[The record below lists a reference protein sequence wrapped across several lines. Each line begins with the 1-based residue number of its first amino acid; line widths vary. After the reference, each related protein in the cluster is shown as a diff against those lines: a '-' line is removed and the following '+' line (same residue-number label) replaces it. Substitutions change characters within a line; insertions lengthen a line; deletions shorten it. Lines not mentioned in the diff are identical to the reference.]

1 MEQAVEQHRLESKT
15 FEVKMNQVL
24 NENERLLE
32 QVLSKDIV
40 NIIVNSSVNNASVNV
55 HECEKCL
62 QLETELQTDFI
73 EKEIY
78 DKLFKSFT
86 TLEKHCISLEVDSQ
100 LNQEIFQRDNPVSNQ
115 SAPSFDQLF
124 ELNELKAQ
132 SQEKDTVIKKLKERI
147 KVLSGIKNEDKI
159 KQELEEIETINI
171 ELDHRVTKLI
181 AENEHLKQTYKQLY
195 DSIKPARI
203 RSKEHCDDLINQ
215 VNLKSVEIFDLNAS
229 LQEKVLVITALEDD
243 LRKLKGKAIVDKDV
257 TKHPSDQEMLKIDV
271 EPITPKLLNKQTD
284 HSAYIKHTP
293 EKPIILRDLVE
304 HVKSKYPL
312 DQSLESA
319 CSGRDPKEQGKNV
332 KFTKPVTSLGNTV
345 TKTTST
351 SNLVS
356 NKPMSSS
363 TGVKSSTSANGSQPS
378 GNTKKDK
385 IRQTPSRTAHV
396 QHSRLN
402 ANSELKCVKCN
413 GCMLSANHDLCVL
426 DFINNVNARN
436 KSKSVKKNSKKK
448 VWKPTGKV
456 FTKIGYI
463 WRPTGRTFTIVGNA
477 CPLTRITTTTEVPL
491 RKPTALE
498 NETPKPVV
506 TLVYSRKP
514 RKSKTNVPDSKSK
527 VPKSVSAN
535 KKEPSQSQGSKVSNV
550 PSSSLN
556 ECRFMHALLGAQL
569 AKMQCYLNEE
579 KSQPSL
585 IYKIVV
591 DILKQT
597 NFFRAFTASSTIPAI
612 YIQQFWDTI
621 CFDSKAGSYKGQ
633 LGTHNHYQS
642 VPYGKDFWNLQ
653 LRQGISAYKI
663 LWGVVNRAHI
673 DYAERMWGMNLTQS
687 IHTFTR
693 RQRNFGT
700 TYSGEG
706 RKTRKSPLHLPTEE
720 LVLGNLK
727 FSAKGTKREVF
738 GMTIPNELVN
748 DIIRGSDYYD
758 AYLEKVAKHQESRA
772 HKPKARNG
780 PNSGVEAHAVSESS
794 EAPPLAK
801 RAKAGK
807 GVKKRT
813 VKSSKQLVDEFV
825 DEGVPA
831 AKPRLEDTEE
841 AILQK
846 VLEESITDVYPTQ
859 RVLFPLVSDEE
870 MTSVVR
876 KSGAQAKAG
885 LDQTLITDASSQPQ
899 PEHMDEG
906 FIATAYPEVQE
917 NLKLTVDE
925 QMIPE
930 ETLEENQALE
940 ARLGKQGS
948 RINKLE
954 TMDLPKMIKEQ
965 TVEFIDSQEID
976 RKINES
982 VRMVWFLAL
991 VKASYESSS
1000 SWGETKKKSKQDSSK
1015 GLLWVLLHHHLL
1027 LHQFKALQGLS
1038 DHKRSINFCSSP
1050 PFHPLSHRLIR
1061 EAVTRSRQ
1069 SSSRQL
1075 LLLVIL
1081 CSWTTTWTPGIFKPS
1096 NYKWIPD
1103 DLYMDDE
1110 TTVDEQA
1117 YSSGEEV
1124 GRDHIPTVNLSWWKP
1139 LTEDRPAT
1147 PEPAWTIPSF
1157 DLPIPTNNWASTLK
1171 IYICYLPPREYS
1183 ITCFQTVISPTIYGI
1198 GIVNDNEISE
1208 LTPKELGRLH
1218 MVVNVFP
1225 PDQATSLGGEPGHI
1239 TIQSDFFFN
1248 KDLEY
1253 LRYGRKIGRPA
1264 LSISKMKAAFYPD
1277 VGLEQLVPDQFGFC
1291 KRDRRAV
1298 LRTHMHILSVV
1309 RIEVFSMYGYN
1320 YMKKIILRR
1329 ADLKEYVIAE
1339 RDFKYMYPSDF
1350 EDLYLLNLQGHLNHL
1365 SPDDKRFSDYACQPI
1380 LGLDEKLVI
1389 RQRLEEIDEALD
1401 YRVKEFR
1408 VNRTNPGMNTRFWMK
1423 KDVVR
1428 GKELM
1433 FTIQKRLKTR
1443 RIFRNLE
1450 SFVGRR
1456 IREGATVY
1464 EENRMEVVVSLS
1476 VYVV

>member
-1 MEQAVEQHRLESKT
+1 
-15 FEVKMNQVL
+15 
-24 NENERLLE
+24 
-32 QVLSKDIV
+32 
-40 NIIVNSSVNNASVNV
+40 
-55 HECEKCL
+55 
-62 QLETELQTDFI
+62 
-73 EKEIY
+73 
-78 DKLFKSFT
+78 
-86 TLEKHCISLEVDSQ
+86 
-100 LNQEIFQRDNPVSNQ
+100 
-115 SAPSFDQLF
+115 
-124 ELNELKAQ
+124 
-132 SQEKDTVIKKLKERI
+132 
-147 KVLSGIKNEDKI
+147 
-159 KQELEEIETINI
+159 
-171 ELDHRVTKLI
+171 
-181 AENEHLKQTYKQLY
+181 
-195 DSIKPARI
+195 
-203 RSKEHCDDLINQ
+203 
-215 VNLKSVEIFDLNAS
+215 
-229 LQEKVLVITALEDD
+229 
-243 LRKLKGKAIVDKDV
+243 
-257 TKHPSDQEMLKIDV
+257 
-271 EPITPKLLNKQTD
+271 
-284 HSAYIKHTP
+284 
-293 EKPIILRDLVE
+293 
-304 HVKSKYPL
+304 
-312 DQSLESA
+312 
-319 CSGRDPKEQGKNV
+319 
-332 KFTKPVTSLGNTV
+332 
-345 TKTTST
+345 
-351 SNLVS
+351 
-356 NKPMSSS
+356 
-363 TGVKSSTSANGSQPS
+363 
-378 GNTKKDK
+378 
-385 IRQTPSRTAHV
+385 
-396 QHSRLN
+396 
-402 ANSELKCVKCN
+402 
-413 GCMLSANHDLCVL
+413 
-426 DFINNVNARN
+426 
-436 KSKSVKKNSKKK
+436 
-448 VWKPTGKV
+448 
-456 FTKIGYI
+456 
-463 WRPTGRTFTIVGNA
+463 
-477 CPLTRITTTTEVPL
+477 
-491 RKPTALE
+491 
-498 NETPKPVV
+498 
-506 TLVYSRKP
+506 
-514 RKSKTNVPDSKSK
+514 
-527 VPKSVSAN
+527 
-535 KKEPSQSQGSKVSNV
+535 
-550 PSSSLN
+550 
-556 ECRFMHALLGAQL
+556 
-569 AKMQCYLNEE
+569 MQCYLNEE

-591 DILKQT
+591 DILKKT

-720 LVLGNLK
+720 PALGNLK

-738 GMTIPNELVN
+738 GMTIPNKLIN
-748 DIIRGSDYYD
+748 DVILGSDYYD

-1000 SWGETKKKSKQDSSK
+1000 SCRFQRDSTTPLPSDMKDYDVDKAHGGGEGGKLRRKVSKILPKDSS
-1015 GLLWVLLHHHLL
+1015 GCSFTTTSSSTSSRRFRGFLTTNGASISAQVLLSTPCLI
-1027 LHQFKALQGLS
+1027 
-1038 DHKRSINFCSSP
+1038 DSSER
-1050 PFHPLSHRLIR
+1050 H
-1061 EAVTRSRQ
+1061 
-1069 SSSRQL
+1069 
-1075 LLLVIL
+1075 
-1081 CSWTTTWTPGIFKPS
+1081 
-1096 NYKWIPD
+1096 
-1103 DLYMDDE
+1103 
-1110 TTVDEQA
+1110 
-1117 YSSGEEV
+1117 GEEV
-1124 GRDHIPTVNLSWWKP
+1124 GRDHIPTVNLRQSWWKP

-1147 PEPAWTIPSF
+1147 PEPAWTIPSS
-1157 DLPIPTNNWASTLK
+1157 DLPVPTNNWASALK

-1225 PDQATSLGGEPGHI
+1225 PD
-1239 TIQSDFFFN
+1239 
-1248 KDLEY
+1248 
-1253 LRYGRKIGRPA
+1253 IGRPA
-1264 LSISKMKAAFYPD
+1264 LSISKMKAAFYLD

-1291 KRDRRAV
+1291 KRDRKAV
-1298 LRTHMHILSVV
+1298 RTHMRILSVV
-1309 RIEVFSMYGYN
+1309 RIEVFSLYGYN
-1320 YMKKIILRR
+1320 YMKKIIFCR

-1339 RDFKYMYPSDF
+1339 MDFKYMYPSNF

-1389 RQRLEEIDEALD
+1389 RQRVGLPSQRVQSQQDKSRDEYKILNEERRCQRQGAHVHYPETA
-1401 YRVKEFR
+1401 
-1408 VNRTNPGMNTRFWMK
+1408 
-1423 KDVVR
+1423 KDTTYLPES
-1428 GKELM
+1428 GELCWSEDS
-1433 FTIQKRLKTR
+1433 R
-1443 RIFRNLE
+1443 RRYGL
-1450 SFVGRR
+1450 
-1456 IREGATVY
+1456 
-1464 EENRMEVVVSLS
+1464 
-1476 VYVV
+1476 